1 MTISLIIPFYNEKA
15 ILPGTAAACLALR
28 ERLPNPIEIIFVDDG
43 STDGGGA
50 LLEELAVKLVSYP
63 QNRGKGYAVRQGAAA
78 STGDVLI
85 YTDCDLAYGLEPVRA
100 AAQLLITTGADFVC
114 GSRRLSAEGY
124 TAYPPLRKA
133 ASAGFSLL
141 VRAVLGLGLSDTQC
155 GFKCMKGEI
164 GRSLFSCCVTDG
176 FSFDLELLGR
186 ARREDMKIIEMPVEV
201 LHHSTSKVRLFHDS
215 VKMAGEV
222 FGISQI
228 IRQETYNTDVTDR
241 AERAKSEKGR
251 PNMEN
256 LYFYLD
262 YCPYC
267 HRASTLFKEV
277 VERRPELAGALAS
290 FERIEESKNSARA
303 ERYDYYNVP
312 CCYVD
317 GKKVHE
323 GVMSLAQAETI
334 LEIAKAALETE
345 QGAQ

>member
-1 MTISLIIPFYNEKA
+1 MTITLVIPFYNEKA
-15 ILPGTAAACLALR
+15 ILPGTAAACLKLR
-28 ERLPNPIEIIFVDDG
+28 ERLPSPIEIIFVDDG

-50 LLEELAVKLVSYP
+50 ILEELAVKCVRYP
-63 QNRGKGYAVRQGAAA
+63 QNRGKGYAVRQGVAA

-85 YTDCDLAYGLEPVRA
+85 YTDCDLAYGLAPIRA
-100 AAQLLITTGADFVC
+100 AAQLLATSGADIVC

-124 TAYPPLRKA
+124 AAYPPLRKA

-141 VRAVLGLGLSDTQC
+141 VRAVLGLGLTDTQC
-155 GFKCMKGEI
+155 GFKCMRGEM
-164 GRSLFSCCVTDG
+164 GRSLFSRCVTDG

-186 ARREDMKIIEMPVEV
+186 ARRAGMKIIEMPVEV

-222 FGISQI
+222 FAISQM
-228 IRQETYNTDVTDR
+228 IRQETYNTDVKDYAVHT
-241 AERAKSEKGR
+241 ESEKGR
-251 PNMEN
+251 PIMEN

-262 YCPYC
+262 YCPFC
-267 HRASTLFKEV
+267 NRASALFKEV

-303 ERYDYYNVP
+303 DRYDYYNVP
-312 CCYVD
+312 CCYID

-334 LEIAKAALETE
+334 LEMAKTALEME
-345 QGAQ
+345 Q